1 MNMNFEI
8 IVKTLRRKML
18 LTQEEFAKMIG
29 TSFSAVNRWENG
41 KSTPSIKAQRKI
53 KELCSKYGMKSMWR

>member
-1 MNMNFEI
+1 
-8 IVKTLRRKML
+8 ML